1 MTTKWQGLWRQDR
14 EGFYAGQV
22 IKKDDIP
29 EHTRIILRYNKFYEK
44 GGNRPRFVYCFADSA
59 GYEDKCVP
67 VEYENSPAQMIAELA
82 EVMREG
88 NRNAD
93 VMRLPSD
100 SMSAAASLYDR
111 AIEIIEDLTGE
122 TWDFSYLS
130 Y

>member
-29 EHTRIILRYNKFYEK
+29 EHTRIVLRYNKFYEK

>member
-22 IKKDDIP
+22 IKREDIP
-29 EHTRIILRYNKFYEK
+29 KHTRIILRYNKFYEK
-44 GGNRPRFVYCFADSA
+44 DGNRPRFVYCFADST
-59 GYEDKCVP
+59 GYEDKCVS
-67 VEYENSPAQMIAELA
+67 VEYENSPAQKIAELA

>member
-22 IKKDDIP
+22 IKREDIP
-29 EHTRIILRYNKFYEK
+29 KHTRIILRYNKFYEK
-44 GGNRPRFVYCFADSA
+44 DGNRPRFVYCFADST

-67 VEYENSPAQMIAELA
+67 VEYENSPAQKITELA
-82 EVMREG
+82 EIMREG

-111 AIEIIEDLTGE
+111 AIEIIEDLTGV